1 MLLSDRDLR
10 AEIDAGRLGIEP
22 FDEKLLQPSSIDVR
36 LDRFF
41 RVFVNTRYTHID
53 PSQQQDE
60 LTSLVEPQGDE
71 PFVLHPG
78 EFVLG
83 STFEQITLPD
93 DLAGRLE
100 GKALAVDTPIPT
112 PRGWRTMG
120 ELHVGDEVFGADGHP
135 YHVVAATE
143 VMVGHTCYEVLFSEG
158 QCIVADSS
166 HRWLTTTKSAR
177 KHGGR
182 AAVRT
187 TAELAG
193 SLRAQR
199 EYNHHV
205 PLADAVR
212 YPELPLPIDPYVLGI
227 WLGDGT
233 SKCAE
238 ITCGAGD
245 EQTLDEIRW
254 AGYNVWDLGGC
265 RFRIGGFARGDIGRR
280 RDVASGR
287 FMPDDSLSSVLR
299 HLRLLGNK
307 HVPELYLRSSVPQR
321 LALLQGLMDSGGY
334 VDTQG
339 RCEFVSIQ
347 ENLADAV
354 LELAASL
361 GLRPV
366 KRKKNVALYGIDHG
380 VAYQVKFTPHLN
392 VFRLERKVARLKD
405 GPVQRSRSIIDVRR
419 VPTCPVRCI
428 EVDSADGLFLAG
440 PTFIPTHNSSLG
452 RLGLLTHSTAG
463 FIDPGF
469 TGHITLELSNVAN
482 LPITLWPGMKI
493 GQLCLFRLSSPAEHP
508 YGSAGVGSRYQG
520 QRGPTPSRAFLN
532 FQCSDTRR
540 VSGGCDDP
548 DGGK

>member
-41 RVFVNTRYTHID
+41 RVFVNTKYTHID
-53 PSQQQDE
+53 PSLQQDE
-60 LTSLVEPQGDE
+60 LTSLVEPEGDE

-112 PRGWRTMG
+112 PQGWRTMG
-120 ELHVGDEVFGADGHP
+120 ELRVGDEVFGADGHP
-135 YHVVAATE
+135 SPVVAATE
-143 VMVGHTCYEVLFSEG
+143 VMTGHTCYEVLFSDG
-158 QCIVADSS
+158 QSIVADSS
-166 HRWLTTTKSAR
+166 HLWLTMTKSAR
-177 KHGGR
+177 KHFGR
-182 AAVRT
+182 AALRT

-193 SLRAQR
+193 SLRASK
-199 EYNHHV
+199 EFNHHV
-205 PLADAVR
+205 ALADAVR
-212 YPELPLPIDPYVLGI
+212 YPEQPLPIDPYVLGI

-233 SKCAE
+233 SACAE

-254 AGYNVWDLGGC
+254 TGYCVLDVGGR
-265 RFRIGGFARGDIGRR
+265 RFRIGGLSRGHVGWP
-280 RDVASGR
+280 RDPASGG
-287 FMPDDSLSSVLR
+287 FLSDDSLSSVLR
-299 HLRLLGNK
+299 ELGLLGNK
-307 HVPELYLRSSVPQR
+307 HVPELYLRSSIPQR
-321 LALLQGLMDSGGY
+321 LALLQGLMDADGY

-339 RCEFVSIQ
+339 RCEFVSMR
-347 ENLADAV
+347 ESLADAV
-354 LELAASL
+354 LELTASL

-366 KRKKNVALYGIDHG
+366 KRKKRVTFRGVDHG
-380 VAYQVKFTPHLN
+380 VAFQVKFTPHLN

-405 GPVQRSRSIIDVRR
+405 GPVQRFRAIIDVREVTTR
-419 VPTCPVRCI
+419 PVRCI
-428 EVDSADGLFLAG
+428 EVDAQDGLFLAG

-469 TGHITLELSNVAN
+469 IGHITLELSNVAN

-520 QRGPTPSRAFLN
+520 QRGPTPSRAYLN
-532 FQCSDTRR
+532 FQRIDTRR
-540 VSGGCDDP
+540 Q
-548 DGGK
+548 

>member
-41 RVFVNTRYTHID
+41 RVFVNTKYTHID
-53 PSQQQDE
+53 PSLQQDE
-60 LTSLVEPQGDE
+60 LTSLVEPEGDE

-112 PRGWRTMG
+112 PQGWRTMG
-120 ELHVGDEVFGADGHP
+120 ELRVGDEVFGADGHP
-135 YHVVAATE
+135 SPVVAATE
-143 VMVGHTCYEVLFSEG
+143 VMTGHTCYEVLFSDG
-158 QCIVADSS
+158 QSIVADSS
-166 HRWLTTTKSAR
+166 HLWLTMTKSAR
-177 KHGGR
+177 KHFGR
-182 AAVRT
+182 AALRT

-193 SLRAQR
+193 SLRANK
-199 EYNHHV
+199 EFNHHV
-205 PLADAVR
+205 ALADAVR
-212 YPELPLPIDPYVLGI
+212 YPEQPLPIDPYVLGI

-233 SKCAE
+233 SACAE

-254 AGYNVWDLGGC
+254 TGYCVLDVGGR
-265 RFRIGGFARGDIGRR
+265 RFRIGGLSRGHVGWR
-280 RDVASGR
+280 RDPASGG
-287 FMPDDSLSSVLR
+287 FLSDDSLSSVLR
-299 HLRLLGNK
+299 ELGLLGNK
-307 HVPELYLRSSVPQR
+307 HVPELYLRSSIPER
-321 LALLQGLMDSGGY
+321 LALLQGLMDADGY

-339 RCEFVSIQ
+339 RCEFVSMR

-354 LELAASL
+354 LELTASL

-366 KRKKNVALYGIDHG
+366 KRKKRVTFRGVDYG
-380 VAYQVKFTPHLN
+380 VAFQVKFTPHLN

-405 GPVQRSRSIIDVRR
+405 GPVQRFRAIIDVREVTTR
-419 VPTCPVRCI
+419 PVRCI
-428 EVDSADGLFLAG
+428 EVDAQDGLFLAG

-469 TGHITLELSNVAN
+469 IGHITLELSNVAN

-520 QRGPTPSRAFLN
+520 QRGPTPSRAYLN
-532 FQCSDTRR
+532 FQRIDTHRQ
-540 VSGGCDDP
+540 
-548 DGGK
+548 

>member
-10 AEIDAGRLGIEP
+10 TEIDAGRLGIEP

-53 PSQQQDE
+53 PSLQQDE
-60 LTSLVEPQGDE
+60 LTSLVDPEGDE

-112 PRGWRTMG
+112 PQGWRRMG
-120 ELHVGDEVFGADGHP
+120 ELRVGDEVFGADGHAYP
-135 YHVVAATE
+135 VIAATE
-143 VMVGHTCYEVLFSEG
+143 VMVDRTCYEVLFSDG
-158 QCIVADSS
+158 QSIVADSS
-166 HRWLTTTKSAR
+166 HLWLTMTKSAR

-193 SLRAQR
+193 SLRAQE

-205 PLADAVR
+205 ALADAVR
-212 YPELPLPIDPYVLGI
+212 YPEQPLPIDPYVLGV
-227 WLGDGT
+227 WLGNGAGG
-233 SKCAE
+233 CAE

-245 EQTLDEIRW
+245 ERMLEEIRW
-254 AGYNVWDLGGC
+254 AGYCVRDLDGR
-265 RFRIGGFARGDIGRR
+265 RFRIGGLSRGYVGWRR
-280 RDVASGR
+280 GSASGG
-287 FMPDDSLSSVLR
+287 FLPDDSLSNVLR
-299 HLRLLGNK
+299 GLGLLGNK

-321 LALLQGLMDSGGY
+321 LALLQGLMDSDGY
-334 VDTQG
+334 VDTLG
-339 RCEFVSIQ
+339 RCEFVSIR
-347 ENLADAV
+347 ENLADDV
-354 LELAASL
+354 LEMAASL

-366 KRKKNVALYGIDHG
+366 KRKKKVTFRGVDHG
-380 VAYQVKFTPHLN
+380 VAFQVKFTPHLN
-392 VFRLERKVARLKD
+392 VFRLERKVVRLKN
-405 GPVQRSRSIIDVRR
+405 GPVRRFRAIIDVRR
-419 VPTCPVRCI
+419 VPTRPVRCI
-428 EVDSADGLFLAG
+428 EVDAEDGLFLAG

-508 YGSAGVGSRYQG
+508 YGSAAVGSRYQG
-520 QRGPTPSRAFLN
+520 QRGPTPSRAHLN
-532 FQCSDTRR
+532 FQRVDTRR
-540 VSGGCDDP
+540 A
-548 DGGK
+548 

>member
-10 AEIDAGRLGIEP
+10 AEIEAGRLGVEP

-36 LDRFF
+36 LDRYF

-53 PSQQQDE
+53 PAEQQDE
-60 LTSLVEPQGDE
+60 LTSLVEPEGDE

-100 GKALAVDTPIPT
+100 GKALDVNTPIPT
-112 PRGWRTMG
+112 PQGWRTMG
-120 ELHVGDEVFGADGHP
+120 ELWVGDEVFGADGHVH
-135 YHVVAATE
+135 HVVAATGE
-143 VMVGHTCYEVLFSEG
+143 MLGHACYEVVFSDG
-158 QCIVADSS
+158 QSIVADAG
-166 HRWLTTTKSAR
+166 HLWLTTTKSAR
-177 KHGGR
+177 RHAGPG
-182 AAVRT
+182 AVRT

-193 SLRAQR
+193 SLRSR
-199 EYNHHV
+199 LEYNHHV
-205 PLADAVR
+205 GLANAVR
-212 YPELPLPIDPYVLGI
+212 YPQQPLPIDPYVLGI

-233 SKCAE
+233 
-238 ITCGAGD
+238 GD
-245 EQTLDEIRW
+245 Q
-254 AGYNVWDLGGC
+254 
-265 RFRIGGFARGDIGRR
+265 RFL
-280 RDVASGR
+280 
-287 FMPDDSLSSVLR
+287 PDDSLSSVLR
-299 HLRLLGNK
+299 GLGLLGDK
-307 HVPELYLRSSVPQR
+307 HVPELYLRSAVPQR
-321 LALLQGLMDSGGY
+321 LALLQGLMDSDGY

-339 RCEFVSIQ
+339 RCEFVSIR

-366 KRKKNVALYGIDHG
+366 KRKKHVTFRGIDHG
-380 VAYQVKFTPHLN
+380 VAFQVKFTPHLK

-405 GPVQRSRSIIDVRR
+405 GPVQRFRAIVDVRR
-419 VPTCPVRCI
+419 VPTRPVRCI
-428 EVDSADGLFLAG
+428 EVDAEDGLFLAG

-508 YGSAGVGSRYQG
+508 YGSAAAGSRYQG
-520 QRGPTPSRAFLN
+520 QRGPTPSRAYLN
-532 FQCSDTRR
+532 FQRIDTRR
-540 VSGGCDDP
+540 
-548 DGGK
+548 